1 MRWVDILLAG
11 WMANVRALD
20 ADTWPSSTPGCRL
33 ATMVAEHV
41 QQVFRDRRTFL
52 KENSDYKSRARD
64 PGEG

>member
-1 MRWVDILLAG
+1 MLHKKKKKMYA
-11 WMANVRALD
+11 RA
-20 ADTWPSSTPGCRL
+20 CVHM